1 MVSVVAKMIK
11 LLIEAGSPVN
21 VQDQVGDTPLHDA
34 ASQGHVEAAQVLIGA
49 GAAVNAKNH
58 RGETPLDLA
67 EQNDHERLAEVLKA
81 AGGQQGA

>member
-1 MVSVVAKMIK
+1 M
-11 LLIEAGSPVN
+11 
-21 VQDQVGDTPLHDA
+21 
-34 ASQGHVEAAQVLIGA
+34 LIGA
-49 GAAVNAKNH
+49 GAVVNAKNN